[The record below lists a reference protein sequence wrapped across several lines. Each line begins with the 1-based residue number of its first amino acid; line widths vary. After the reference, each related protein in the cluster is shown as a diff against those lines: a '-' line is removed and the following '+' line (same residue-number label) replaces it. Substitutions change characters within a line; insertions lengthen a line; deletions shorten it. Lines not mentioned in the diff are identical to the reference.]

1 MFQFHISMFK
11 QHVQK
16 VLWKHTPKQLPSLW
30 KRLWFRNFKK
40 QTRPKQETSHQQG
53 RVNLST
59 LGSNFV
65 FRTSIHGNSEEELH
79 GSTATLRRF
88 KQTAFVGK
96 QKITVPKIG
105 EKKTD
110 VTPKTLQAEILYS
123 PWHTY
128 IYIYVHMYCINFYI
142 SLGKNWWGIQTC
154 TPPF

>member
-1 MFQFHISMFK
+1 MGNFLNPSTALCIYFLGVSVSYLDVQAACEKSIVKTYTQTTTITLEKAVISK
-11 QHVQK
+11 
-16 VLWKHTPKQLPSLW
+16 L
-30 KRLWFRNFKK
+30 KK
-40 QTRPKQETSHQQG
+40 KKKTRPKQETSHQQG
-53 RVNLST
+53 HVNLST

-96 QKITVPKIG
+96 QKITVPNIG

-123 PWHTY
+123 P
-128 IYIYVHMYCINFYI
+128 
-142 SLGKNWWGIQTC
+142 
-154 TPPF
+154 